1 MPRTHTSRSRPKT
14 GSLELAIQDELRASI
29 DVKLRLVVDF
39 SPSIERAVFMWYD
52 TLAKGKKILFCGNG
66 GSAADCQHIATELV
80 VRLAQS
86 RPALPALALTTDTS
100 TLTAAANDFG
110 FDAMFA
116 RQVEAH
122 GRKGDLL
129 VAISTSGRS
138 RNVLAA
144 AQAAAGRG
152 MRTLALTGAR
162 PNPLARRADF
172 ALAVPSRDTQ
182 RIQEA
187 HITLL
192 HILCTQTERLLF
204 P

>member
-1 MPRTHTSRSRPKT
+1 LPRTRKSRSLPDRT
-14 GSLELAIQDELRASI
+14 TLELSIQDELRASI
-29 DVKLRLVVDF
+29 DVKLKLFIDYA
-39 SPSIERAVFMWYD
+39 PSIERAVRLWHG
-52 TLAKGKKILFCGNG
+52 TLARGKKILFCGNG

-80 VRLAQS
+80 VRLGRTRA
-86 RPALPALALTTDTS
+86 ALPALALTTDTS

-110 FDAMFA
+110 FDQIFA
-116 RQVEAH
+116 RQIEAH
-122 GRKGDLL
+122 GRAGDLL

-138 RNVLAA
+138 ANVLAA
-144 AQAAAGRG
+144 ARTAKKLR
-152 MRTLALTGAR
+152 MRTLALTGKQ
-162 PNPLARRADF
+162 PNLLARRADL
-172 ALAVPSRDTQ
+172 ALAVPSADTQ

>member
-1 MPRTHTSRSRPKT
+1 MPRTPTGRSRPKT

-29 DVKLRLVVDF
+29 DVKLKLFVDA
-39 SPSIERAVFMWYD
+39 PGAIERAIVLWYD

-80 VRLAQS
+80 VRLKKNRA
-86 RPALPALALTTDTS
+86 ALPALALTTDTS
-100 TLTAAANDFG
+100 ILTATANDFG
-110 FDAMFA
+110 FDEIFA
-116 RQVEAH
+116 RQIEAH

-138 RNVLAA
+138 RNVLRA
-144 AQAAAGRG
+144 AQAAAKCG
-152 MRTLALTGAR
+152 MPVLALTGAE
-162 PNPLARRADF
+162 PNLLARRAKL
-172 ALAVPSRDTQ
+172 ALAVPATDTQ

>member
-1 MPRTHTSRSRPKT
+1 MPRTRTRRSRPEA

-29 DVKLRLVVDF
+29 DVKLKLFVDF
-39 SPSIERAVFMWYD
+39 PSAIERAVFLWCD
-52 TLAKGKKILFCGNG
+52 VLSKGKKILFCGNG

-80 VRLAQS
+80 VRLAKS
-86 RPALPALALTTDTS
+86 RAALPALALTTDTS
-100 TLTAAANDFG
+100 TLTATANDFG
-110 FDAMFA
+110 FDEVFA
-116 RQVEAH
+116 RQIEAH
-122 GRKGDLL
+122 GRRGDLL
-129 VAISTSGRS
+129 VAVSTSGRS
-138 RNVLAA
+138 RNVLKA

-152 MRTLALTGAR
+152 MRVLALTGAR
-162 PNPLARRADF
+162 PNLLARRADF
-172 ALAVPSRDTQ
+172 ALAVPSTDTQ

>member
-1 MPRTHTSRSRPKT
+1 MPRTRTRPSRPKA

-29 DVKLRLVVDF
+29 DVKLKLFVDA
-39 SPSIERAVFMWYD
+39 PASIERAILLWYEA
-52 TLAKGKKILFCGNG
+52 LARGNKILLCGNG

-80 VRLAQS
+80 VRLAKN
-86 RPALPALALTTDTS
+86 RAALPALALTTDTS
-100 TLTAAANDFG
+100 TLTAIANDFG
-110 FDAMFA
+110 FDSIFA
-116 RQVEAH
+116 RQIEAH

-138 RNVLAA
+138 RNVLKA
-144 AQAAAGRG
+144 AQAATKRG
-152 MRTLALTGAR
+152 MRTLALTGAK
-162 PNPLARRADF
+162 PNLLARRADF
-172 ALAVPSRDTQ
+172 ALAVPSKDTQ

>member
-1 MPRTHTSRSRPKT
+1 MPRTRKSPSRPKA
-14 GSLELAIQDELRASI
+14 GSLELDIQDELRASI
-29 DVKLRLVVDF
+29 DVKLKLFVDF
-39 SPSIERAVFMWYD
+39 PASIERAVFMWHGV
-52 TLAKGKKILFCGNG
+52 LAGGKKILFCGNG

-80 VRLAQS
+80 VRLTKNRA
-86 RPALPALALTTDTS
+86 ALPALALTTDTS
-100 TLTAAANDFG
+100 TLTATANDFG
-110 FDAMFA
+110 FDDIFA

-122 GRKGDLL
+122 GRRGDLL

-138 RNVLAA
+138 RNILKAA
-144 AQAAAGRG
+144 KAAAGRG
-152 MRTLALTGAR
+152 MRVLALTGAR
-162 PNPLARRADF
+162 PNLLARRADF
-172 ALAVPSRDTQ
+172 ALAVPSKDTQ